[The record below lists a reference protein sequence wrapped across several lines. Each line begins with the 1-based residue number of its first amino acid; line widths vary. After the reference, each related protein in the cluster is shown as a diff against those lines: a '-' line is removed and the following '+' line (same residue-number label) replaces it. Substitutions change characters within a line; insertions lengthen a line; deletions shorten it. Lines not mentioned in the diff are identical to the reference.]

1 MLTNVNFRTEH
12 FEFVNYVNMTEEQS
26 YAIWEGRNH
35 PDIRRWMENPEP
47 FPYESHKNFVQSLKD
62 RNDRLYWAIVY
73 NNEVIGSYG
82 LNPYDINTKE
92 GEMGKY
98 LLSNYMGQGLGKLA
112 TEEFLDYVFTNK
124 IVSRIVIKTLISNTR
139 NQHVNKLMGFEES
152 GRDDKYV
159 YMELNVYPKK

>member
-1 MLTNVNFRTEH
+1 
-12 FEFVNYVNMTEEQS
+12 
-26 YAIWEGRNH
+26 
-35 PDIRRWMENPEP
+35 
-47 FPYESHKNFVQSLKD
+47 
-62 RNDRLYWAIVY
+62 
-73 NNEVIGSYG
+73 
-82 LNPYDINTKE
+82 
-92 GEMGKY
+92 MGKY